1 MTEQID
7 ITKDDLVGILLI
19 NAMCAVT
26 AREDLKAMYK
36 PEHGRVDVELKI
48 NGHVVP
54 LIPALENAWE
64 QLVAKQRHVAMQLAE
79 EAVCGAGLD
88 SIFKLMAGFKLE
100 LRKKLQEQF
109 PDVKVED

>member
-1 MTEQID
+1 MTERID
-7 ITKDDLVGILLI
+7 ITKRDVAGIMLI
-19 NAMCAVT
+19 NAMT
-26 AREDLKAMYK
+26 AATKREDLKALYN
-36 PEHGRVDVELKI
+36 PVDGHVEVELKI

-64 QLVAKQRHVAMQLAE
+64 QLSAKQGELAMALAE

-88 SIFKLMAGFKLE
+88 SIFKLMANFKLE